1 MNNNNKFL
9 PAQNEVTK
17 LLGRSNVLCDEAAL
31 ALNSFDGS
39 PVKIR
44 PDAVLNIPN
53 AAVLPDIIKILNKF
67 NVPFTPRTAATNH
80 DGGCVAVKGGCI
92 LNLSALDKIILIDTK
107 AKYAIV
113 ECGVVNKNLQDALE
127 PLGFFY
133 APDPASQ
140 AFCTIGGNAALNA
153 GGPKTLKYGATAAN
167 ILKAEFITPE
177 GETLL
182 LDRSADGPDLLS
194 LLVKSEGTLGVITK
208 LWVKITPKQPALKTV
223 LAYFPTLKDTMQAV
237 KEITAAGILPSA
249 LEAMDKTTMDV
260 TQTSYPDG
268 MQAMLIVETDGKKQ
282 AVEKEAKQ
290 ILDICLKNN
299 AIKTESSS
307 KEAERAKLWR
317 QRKSAAS
324 ALAKLAP
331 NLVSLDGMVP
341 RANLPQAIESVRA
354 VFDKYGIR
362 GGMVFHAGDGNMH
375 PNIVFDE
382 RNLFETA
389 QVKKAVK
396 EVNAAAV
403 AAGGT
408 ISGEHGVGVE
418 KRAAMTLM
426 FEAPVLDLFKKI
438 KTEFD
443 PKNISNPDKILP
455 VASQSRLSATLPQ
468 DEQTIKIIESV
479 KQAYAAKTPVNIV
492 GLKTKYRPKDG
503 SVLDLSSLNKITEI
517 DTENLLLTV
526 QSGVSVKA
534 AAEELLKQ
542 NMFLPFPSCKGSMGG
557 VYASKTFQDIADYI
571 TAVEFVLP
579 DGTFI
584 RLGGKYIKNA
594 AGYDIIRLLS
604 GSQGF
609 YAAITSLT
617 IRVFT
622 VKPSAQPQR
631 DFSVFTPTKES
642 LRLKKVFDAH
652 NIFNPFI
659 IREQDN
665 GAR

>member
-9 PAQNEVTK
+9 PAQNEITK

-53 AAVLPDIIKILNKF
+53 AAVLPDVIKILNKF
-67 NVPFTPRTAATNH
+67 NVPFVPRTAATNH
-80 DGGCVAVKGGCI
+80 DGGCVAVKGGCV

-107 AKYAIV
+107 QQYAV
-113 ECGVVNKNLQDALE
+113 VQCGVINKNLQDALD

-140 AFCTIGGNAALNA
+140 ACCTIGGNAALNA
-153 GGPKTLKYGATAAN
+153 GGPKTLKYGATSAN
-167 ILKAEFITPE
+167 ILKAQFITPE
-177 GETLL
+177 GEVLL
-182 LDRSADGPDLLS
+182 LDKSSGGPDILA

-208 LWVKITPKQPALKTV
+208 LWVKIMPKQPALKTV
-223 LAYFPTLKDTMQAV
+223 LAYFPTLKDTMQTV
-237 KEITAAGILPSA
+237 KAITAAGILPSA

-260 TQTSYPDG
+260 TQTAYPDG

-282 AVEKEAKQ
+282 AVDKEAKQ
-290 ILDICLKNN
+290 ILEICLKNN
-299 AIKTESSS
+299 AIKAESSS
-307 KEAERAKLWR
+307 KEEERLKLWR

-331 NLVSLDGMVP
+331 NLISLDGTVP
-341 RANLPQAIESVRA
+341 RANLPEAIESVRA
-354 VFDKYGIR
+354 VFDKYGVR

-396 EVNAAAV
+396 EINAASV

-455 VASQSRLSATLPQ
+455 VASQSRLGATVPSDL
-468 DEQTIKIIESV
+468 ETLKIIERV
-479 KQAYAAKTPVNIV
+479 KQACGAKTPLNIA
-492 GLKTKYRPKDG
+492 GLKTKFRPKTG
-503 SVLDLSSLNKITEI
+503 EILDLSKLNKITEI

-526 QSGVSVKA
+526 QAGANVKTVA
-534 AAEELLKQ
+534 QELLKRKLY
-542 NMFLPFPSCKGSMGG
+542 LPIPVCKGSMGG
-557 VYASKTFQDIADYI
+557 VYASKIFEDMADYI
-571 TAVEFVLP
+571 TALEFVLP
-579 DGTFI
+579 DGVFI
-584 RLGGKYIKNA
+584 RIGGKYIKNS
-594 AGYDIIRLLS
+594 AGYDLIRLLS

-622 VKPSAQPQR
+622 IKPAARAQR
-631 DFSVFTPTKES
+631 DFAVFTPSKEH
-642 LRLKKVFDAH
+642 LRLKNIFDAH

-659 IREQDN
+659 KREQDN

>member
-9 PAQNEVTK
+9 PAQNQITK

-53 AAVLPDIIKILNKF
+53 AAVLPEVIKILNKF
-67 NVPFTPRTAATNH
+67 NVPFVPRTAATNH
-80 DGGCVAVKGGCI
+80 DGGCIAVKGGCI

-113 ECGVVNKNLQDALE
+113 ECGVVNKHLQDALE

-167 ILKAEFITPE
+167 ILKAEFITPD
-177 GETLL
+177 GEQLI
-182 LDRSADGPDLLS
+182 LDRGANGPDLLS

-223 LAYFPTLKDTMQAV
+223 LAYFPTLKDTMQTV
-237 KEITAAGILPSA
+237 KQITAAGILPSA

-260 TQTSYPDG
+260 TQTTYPQG

-282 AVEKEAKQ
+282 AVEREAKQ
-290 ILDICLKNN
+290 IMEICLKNN
-299 AIKTESSS
+299 AIKAESSS
-307 KEAERAKLWR
+307 KEEERAKLWR

-324 ALAKLAP
+324 SLAKLAP
-331 NLVSLDGMVP
+331 NLVSLDGTVP

-354 VFDKYGIR
+354 VFDKYGVR

-389 QVKKAVK
+389 QVKKAIK
-396 EVNAAAV
+396 EINAASV

-426 FEAPVLDLFKKI
+426 FEAPTLDLFKKI

-455 VASQSRLSATLPQ
+455 VASQSRLSATLPA
-468 DEQTIKIIESV
+468 DGETLKIIERV
-479 KQAYAAKTPVNIV
+479 KQAYGAKTPLNIV
-492 GLKTKYRPKDG
+492 GLKTKLRHKEG
-503 SVLDLSSLNKITEI
+503 NVLDLSSLNKVTEI
-517 DTENLLLTV
+517 DAENLLLNV
-526 QSGVSVKA
+526 QAGVSVKA
-534 AAEELLKQ
+534 AAEELLKH
-542 NMFLPFPSCKGSMGG
+542 NMYLPFQTCKGSMGG
-557 VYASKTFQDIADYI
+557 VYASKIFEDMADYI
-571 TAVEFVLP
+571 TALEFILP

-584 RLGGKYIKNA
+584 RLGGKYIKNS
-594 AGYDIIRLLS
+594 AGYDIIRFLS

-609 YAAITSLT
+609 YAAITALT

-622 VKPSAQPQR
+622 VKPAARPQR
-631 DFSVFTPTKES
+631 DFAPFVPSKEH
-642 LRLKKVFDAH
+642 LRLKKVFDEN
-652 NIFNPFI
+652 NIFNKFM
-659 IREQDN
+659 IREEDN

>member
-9 PAQNEVTK
+9 PAQNEITK

-53 AAVLPDIIKILNKF
+53 AAVLPEVIRILNKF
-67 NVPFTPRTAATNH
+67 NVPFVPRTAATNH

-107 AKYAIV
+107 QKYAVV
-113 ECGVVNKNLQDALE
+113 ECGVINKNLQDALE

-140 AFCTIGGNAALNA
+140 ACCTIGGNAALNA
-153 GGPKTLKYGATAAN
+153 GGPKTLKYGATTAN
-167 ILKAEFITPE
+167 ILKAQFITPD
-177 GETLL
+177 GEILL
-182 LDRSADGPDLLS
+182 LDRSSNGPDLLS

-223 LAYFPTLKDTMQAV
+223 LAYFPTLKDTMQTV
-237 KEITAAGILPSA
+237 KDIIAAGILPGA

-260 TQTSYPDG
+260 TQTAYPQG

-282 AVEKEAKQ
+282 AVDKEAKH
-290 ILDICLKNN
+290 ILEICLKNN
-299 AIKTESSS
+299 AIKAESSS
-307 KEAERAKLWR
+307 KEEERAKLWR

-331 NLVSLDGMVP
+331 NLISLDGTVP
-341 RANLPQAIESVRA
+341 RANLTQAIESVRA
-354 VFDKYGIR
+354 VFDKYGVR

-396 EVNAAAV
+396 EINAASV

-455 VASQSRLSATLPQ
+455 VASQSRLGATLPS
-468 DEQTIKIIESV
+468 DLETLKIIECV
-479 KQAYAAKTPVNIV
+479 KQAYGAKTSLNIV
-492 GLKTKYRPKDG
+492 GLKTKYRPSEG
-503 SVLDLSSLNKITEI
+503 TVLDLSYLNKITEI
-517 DTENLLLTV
+517 DAENLLLTV
-526 QSGVSVKA
+526 QAGAGVKTV
-534 AAEELLKQ
+534 AEELLKHKLY
-542 NMFLPFPSCKGSMGG
+542 LPFQTCKGSMGG
-557 VYASKTFQDIADYI
+557 VYASKIFDDMADYI
-571 TAVEFVLP
+571 TALEFILP

-584 RLGGKYIKNA
+584 RIGGKYIKNA
-594 AGYDIIRLLS
+594 AGYDLIRFLS
-604 GSQGF
+604 GSRGF
-609 YAAITSLT
+609 YAAITALT

-622 VKPSAQPQR
+622 VKPTARPQR
-631 DFSVFTPTKES
+631 DFAVFTPTKEH
-642 LRLKKVFDAH
+642 LRLKKIFDAQ

-659 IREQDN
+659 TREQDN